1 MTLLS
6 TVCRFLI
13 LAKQVGY
20 LPGSTFSN
28 VANFIE
34 LKRFV
39 DMREGL
45 DGFSVL

>member
-13 LAKQVGY
+13 LAKQDGY

-28 VANFIE
+28 VANFIK

-39 DMREGL
+39 DRREGL
-45 DGFSVL
+45 DGFFVL

>member
-13 LAKQVGY
+13 PAKQDGY

-28 VANFIE
+28 VANFIK

-39 DMREGL
+39 DRREGL
-45 DGFSVL
+45 DGFFVL